1 MDAKAVADYDYEGY
15 VKAQNTKANTNI
27 PGSALRDSVNYF
39 FTFQKFLDQVKES
52 KLYADIKV
60 SGADISQNPSA
71 PATTTPN
78 DGSVKDM
85 KLKKTNQGDYE
96 IDLQAQENYLE
107 SYIKAVD
114 SSLRDGALYAIF
126 AVDYVG
132 PVSESFSNSTNQI
145 GIGQGINQIGGASR
159 DMRFNMAGGNIA
171 GMLKGA
177 TDLMGDFVKGV
188 LNSISFGLD
197 SVVQTLTGGGF
208 IDLPDKW
215 DNSDTSFP
223 DITYKMELR
232 SSSGDVISQLQNI
245 YIPLHLEDK
254 SFFDDRVKIVK
265 DEADYIIENRY
276 IHNVDNVIKNLY
288 ADRAISG
295 LIAQTQY
302 ELSIRQSEAF
312 ELVKNPNKY
321 LDNGYIVDLV
331 GKGNHKYMA
340 KEISFEL
347 EQKLLNNSYDLID
360 KSTYYNDLQ
369 KFDISSHDFRFTA
382 ARDKFENLLKSGI
395 SQKEAKLK
403 ISQELNHKRE
413 AITDYYLRR
422 TE

>member
-1 MDAKAVADYDYEGY
+1 M
-15 VKAQNTKANTNI
+15 ANLK
-27 PGSALRDSVNYF
+27 GG
-39 FTFQKFLDQVKES
+39 TFEKQVKDAFHRLES
-52 KLYADIKV
+52 FGVGRVGKSDNLTHSDKLAEKREMYLKDITSFFK
-60 SGADISQNPSA
+60 SQNI
-71 PATTTPN
+71 N
-78 DGSVKDM
+78 N
-85 KLKKTNQGDYE
+85 KLNTLFTKQNLDNFFNERLENLSSKTK
-96 IDLQAQENYLE
+96 ENYLRGF
-107 SYIKAVD
+107 
-114 SSLRDGALYAIF
+114 SS
-126 AVDYVG
+126 
-132 PVSESFSNSTNQI
+132 
-145 GIGQGINQIGGASR
+145 
-159 DMRFNMAGGNIA
+159 
-171 GMLKGA
+171 MLKG
-177 TDLMGDFVKGV
+177 LE
-188 LNSISFGLD
+188 
-197 SVVQTLTGGGF
+197 Q
-208 IDLPDKW
+208 
-215 DNSDTSFP
+215 
-223 DITYKMELR
+223 
-232 SSSGDVISQLQNI
+232 QNI

-254 SFFDDRVKIVK
+254 SFFDDRVKIIK

-347 EQKLLNNSYDLID
+347 EQKLLNNSYDLIY

-369 KFDISSHDFRFTA
+369 KYDISSHDFRFTS
-382 ARDKFENLLKSGI
+382 ARDKFEDMLKNGI
-395 SQKEAKLK
+395 SEKEAKVK
-403 ISQELNHKRE
+403 VSQELNHKRE

>member
-1 MDAKAVADYDYEGY
+1 MANLKGGNFEKQIKDAFHRLEAFGVSRVGKNDNLTHSDKLAEKREMYLKDI
-15 VKAQNTKANTNI
+15 T
-27 PGSALRDSVNYF
+27 SF
-39 FTFQKFLDQVKES
+39 FK
-52 KLYADIKV
+52 
-60 SGADISQNPSA
+60 SQNI
-71 PATTTPN
+71 N
-78 DGSVKDM
+78 N
-85 KLKKTNQGDYE
+85 KLNTLFTKENLNNFFNSRLETLSSKTK
-96 IDLQAQENYLE
+96 ENYLRGF
-107 SYIKAVD
+107 
-114 SSLRDGALYAIF
+114 SS
-126 AVDYVG
+126 
-132 PVSESFSNSTNQI
+132 
-145 GIGQGINQIGGASR
+145 
-159 DMRFNMAGGNIA
+159 
-171 GMLKGA
+171 MLKG
-177 TDLMGDFVKGV
+177 LE
-188 LNSISFGLD
+188 
-197 SVVQTLTGGGF
+197 Q
-208 IDLPDKW
+208 
-215 DNSDTSFP
+215 
-223 DITYKMELR
+223 
-232 SSSGDVISQLQNI
+232 QNI

-369 KFDISSHDFRFTA
+369 KYDISSHDFRFTS
-382 ARDKFENLLKSGI
+382 ARDKFEDMLKNGI
-395 SQKEAKLK
+395 SEKEAKVK
-403 ISQELNHKRE
+403 VSQELNHKRE

>member
-1 MDAKAVADYDYEGY
+1 MANLKGGNFEKQMKDAFHRLEAFGVGRVGKSDNLTHSD
-15 VKAQNTKANTNI
+15 KLAQKREMY
-27 PGSALRDSVNYF
+27 LRDITSF
-39 FTFQKFLDQVKES
+39 FKSKNLNDKLNTLFTKQNLDNFFNKRLENLSS
-52 KLYADIKV
+52 KTK
-60 SGADISQNPSA
+60 
-71 PATTTPN
+71 
-78 DGSVKDM
+78 
-85 KLKKTNQGDYE
+85 
-96 IDLQAQENYLE
+96 ENYLRGF
-107 SYIKAVD
+107 
-114 SSLRDGALYAIF
+114 SSML
-126 AVDYVG
+126 
-132 PVSESFSNSTNQI
+132 
-145 GIGQGINQIGGASR
+145 QGLEQ
-159 DMRFNMAGGNIA
+159 
-171 GMLKGA
+171 
-177 TDLMGDFVKGV
+177 
-188 LNSISFGLD
+188 
-197 SVVQTLTGGGF
+197 
-208 IDLPDKW
+208 
-215 DNSDTSFP
+215 
-223 DITYKMELR
+223 
-232 SSSGDVISQLQNI
+232 QNI

-254 SFFDDRVKIVK
+254 SFFDDRVKIIK

-369 KFDISSHDFRFTA
+369 KYDISSHDFRFTS
-382 ARDKFENLLKSGI
+382 ARDKFEDILKNGI
-395 SQKEAKLK
+395 SEKEAKVK
-403 ISQELNHKRE
+403 VSQELNHKRE

>member
-1 MDAKAVADYDYEGY
+1 M
-15 VKAQNTKANTNI
+15 ANLK
-27 PGSALRDSVNYF
+27 GG
-39 FTFQKFLDQVKES
+39 TFEKQVKDAFHRLES
-52 KLYADIKV
+52 FGVGRVGKSDNLTHSDKLAEKREMYLKDITSFFK
-60 SGADISQNPSA
+60 SQNI
-71 PATTTPN
+71 N
-78 DGSVKDM
+78 N
-85 KLKKTNQGDYE
+85 KLNTLFTKQNLDNFFNERLENLSSKTK
-96 IDLQAQENYLE
+96 ENYLRGF
-107 SYIKAVD
+107 
-114 SSLRDGALYAIF
+114 SS
-126 AVDYVG
+126 
-132 PVSESFSNSTNQI
+132 
-145 GIGQGINQIGGASR
+145 
-159 DMRFNMAGGNIA
+159 
-171 GMLKGA
+171 MLKG
-177 TDLMGDFVKGV
+177 LE
-188 LNSISFGLD
+188 
-197 SVVQTLTGGGF
+197 Q
-208 IDLPDKW
+208 
-215 DNSDTSFP
+215 
-223 DITYKMELR
+223 
-232 SSSGDVISQLQNI
+232 QNI

-254 SFFDDRVKIVK
+254 SFFDDRVKIIK

-276 IHNVDNVIKNLY
+276 IHNVNNVIKNLY

-369 KFDISSHDFRFTA
+369 KYDISSHDFRFTS
-382 ARDKFENLLKSGI
+382 ARDKFEDMLKNGI
-395 SQKEAKLK
+395 SEKEAKVK
-403 ISQELNHKRE
+403 VSQELNHKRE